1 MDTNTHRLSTPLTG
15 EKIKKLKAGDMVYLS
30 GTVYG
35 ARDEAHR
42 RIIDSIKDGKRP
54 PIELKDNT
62 IFYVGPSPTPPGKK
76 SGSIGPTTS
85 ARMDDLTEPLLKKGL
100 RAMIGKGRRSQRIKE
115 LLQKYR
121 SVYLVS
127 IGGISAYLSS
137 KVKEIKTTAYND
149 LGAEAVY
156 KIKVKD
162 FPLFVAYDIYGGDIF
177 DSALLKE

>member
-30 GTVYG
+30 GTIYG
-35 ARDEAHR
+35 ARDAAHR
-42 RIIDSIKDGKRP
+42 RITDSIKEGKRL
-54 PIELKDNT
+54 PIKLKNNT
-62 IFYVGPSPTPPGKK
+62 IFYAGPSPAPPGKK

-100 RAMIGKGRRSQRIKE
+100 IAMIGKGRRSKRIKE

-127 IGGISAYLSS
+127 IGGISAYLSA
-137 KVKEIKTTAYND
+137 KVKEIKTTAYSD

>member
-1 MDTNTHRLSTPLTG
+1 MNTIIQRLTTPLTE
-15 EKIKKLKAGDMVYLS
+15 EKIKKLKAGDMIYLS
-30 GTVYG
+30 GTIYG
-35 ARDEAHR
+35 ARDAAHR
-42 RIIDSIKDGKRP
+42 RITDAIKEGGRP

-76 SGSIGPTTS
+76 CGSIGPTTS

-100 RAMIGKGRRSQRIKE
+100 RAMIGKGRRNERIKE

-127 IGGISAYLSS
+127 IGGISAYLST
-137 KVKEIKTTAYND
+137 KVNEIKTTAYSD
-149 LGAEAVY
+149 LGAEAIY
-156 KIKVKD
+156 EIKVKD